1 MFSSF
6 YGYDN
11 YYNIDVDKTIE
22 FLKTIPLKRIIKH
35 ITKKQKKISAIL
47 ITHVWGNAV
56 DIIKLKESVI
66 KEDYLFEDVAK
77 V

>member
-1 MFSSF
+1 MDS
-6 YGYDN
+6 DN

-22 FLKTIPLKRIIKH
+22 FLKNNTF
-35 ITKKQKKISAIL
+35 KKNNQTYNKKTKKISAIL

-66 KEDYLFEDVAK
+66 KEDYLSLKMLAK